1 MLKSINLTHERNELL
16 KLPETLGDAPV
27 IIRDQGLPIMVAIS
41 YDEYISMLE
50 TMDILSDSEF
60 KEQLIAGI
68 KEDQEGKRVSFSSA
82 MEELEW

>member
-1 MLKSINLTHERNELL
+1 MLKSINLTQERGELL
-16 KLPETLGDAPV
+16 KLPEILGNTTV
-27 IIRDQGLPIMVAIS
+27 IISDQGLPIMVAIS

-50 TMDILSDSEF
+50 TMDILSDTEF

-82 MEELEW
+82 MKELL